1 MKRRKYQGTAIAATH
16 ERAAHDRIM
25 KKSNRI
31 SPYFMLP
38 VLMLAMTL
46 GAAGLNADIVWMDEM
61 FSLGNMGAFDDF
73 FSPAEVLSSLAQESP
88 DHVPLYFVLGSQ
100 WARLVG
106 WSQVAIRYLS
116 LLFGLL
122 LLASV
127 YRLATDL
134 DNPFTGLVAAF
145 LVSTCAMITLFTHEI
160 RMYTL
165 LAWLAT
171 AHTWLYWRLQSDFR
185 RSRGTKISF
194 VVTAILLPYIHVF
207 SVFFFL
213 GLAAQH
219 LIFAERSRRWR
230 GIFAGWGLA
239 GLTFLPYVP
248 AFAVGFIGVTG
259 SERVAEKAL
268 PTPEVV
274 ELLAHLL
281 VNDVVALWLPI
292 VILAGLALRR
302 RRRPFTRLLVMAAV
316 ILGAIIGLN
325 AVFDIINITR
335 FRYFVIALPFFH
347 IALAMMLAA
356 DRRVRVVL
364 VVFLLLWAF
373 GAVQIWRQA
382 EHWQFAGRNTLLMKH
397 PPLHRLAEALMN
409 KTRPHDHVLGFA
421 GSPMVGWR
429 YKHGATTAE
438 YYLDYQLGISGDF
451 VNTRLRGDELRAD
464 TLERSGNHPYLLFT
478 YDPLDKPYIFD
489 DVFQV
494 MQNEY
499 KACETLVDQPAVL
512 AQRYVDPALAC
523 DRAYEPI
530 HYDNGIKIVDKY
542 GEYDSERQRVRVVT
556 GWEVADEAQ
565 LDLYNVSIQIITS
578 EWRQA
583 RQYGDRDRHLHNDV
597 LKWYAAEMTTA
608 GLPPAE
614 YRVVVILYDRYDS
627 RNKVRGRDLTTGE
640 VGAILPIFS
649 FSIEE

>member
-1 MKRRKYQGTAIAATH
+1 
-16 ERAAHDRIM
+16 M
-25 KKSNRI
+25 KKSNRF

-38 VLMLAMTL
+38 VLLLAMTL

-116 LLFGLL
+116 LLFGMLL
-122 LLASV
+122 VASV

-134 DNPFTGLVAAF
+134 DNPFTGLVAAL

-171 AHTWLYWRLQSDFR
+171 AHTWLYWRLQSGVQ
-185 RSRGTKISF
+185 RSGWTKISF
-194 VVTAILLPYIHVF
+194 VVTGILLPYIHVF
-207 SVFFFL
+207 SAFFFL
-213 GLAAQH
+213 GLASQH
-219 LIFAERSRRWR
+219 LIFAERSRRWW
-230 GIFAGWGLA
+230 GIVAGWALA
-239 GLTFLPYVP
+239 GLTFLPYIP

-268 PTPEVV
+268 STPEVV
-274 ELLAHLL
+274 ELLAHLF
-281 VNDVVALWLPI
+281 VNDVLALWLPI
-292 VILAGLALRR
+292 LILAGLALRR
-302 RRRPFTRLLVMAAV
+302 RRRWFLRILVMAV
-316 ILGAIIGLN
+316 VMLGAIISLN
-325 AVFDIINITR
+325 AIFEIINITR
-335 FRYFVIALPFFH
+335 FRYFVIVLPFFH

-356 DRRVRVVL
+356 DRSARIVL
-364 VVFLLLWAF
+364 AGFLLLWIF

-397 PPLHRLAEALMN
+397 PPLHRLTDALMN

-421 GSPMVGWR
+421 GSPMISWR

-438 YYLDYQLGISGDF
+438 YYLDHQLGISGDF

-478 YDPLDKPYIFD
+478 YDPLDKPFIFD

-494 MQNEY
+494 IEAEY
-499 KACETLVDQPAVL
+499 KACHVVVNQSEVFV
-512 AQRYVDPALAC
+512 QRYVDPAIAC

-530 HYDNGIKIVDKY
+530 HYENGIKILDKY
-542 GEYDSERQRVRVVT
+542 GEYDSERQRARVVT
-556 GWEVADEAQ
+556 GWEIAHEAQ
-565 LDLYNVSIQIITS
+565 LDLYNVSIQIITP
-578 EWRQA
+578 EWQQV

-597 LKWYAAEMTTA
+597 LKWYEAEMTTA
-608 GLPPAE
+608 GLPPGD

-627 RNKVRGRDLTTGE
+627 RSKVSGIDLTTGE
-640 VGAILPIFS
+640 TGAILPIFS